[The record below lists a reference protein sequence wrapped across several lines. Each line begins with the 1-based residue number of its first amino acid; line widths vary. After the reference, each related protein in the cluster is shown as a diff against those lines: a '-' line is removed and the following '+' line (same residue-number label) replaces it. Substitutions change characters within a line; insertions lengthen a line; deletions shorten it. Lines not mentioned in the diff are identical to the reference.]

1 MSTLLLPVPRTGLLE
16 RALGD
21 ELALF
26 DVEAGIVHT
35 LNPSATI
42 VWQGLVR
49 SHDRSRLASTM
60 REVFAVDEAGAEK
73 GINEAL
79 DQFRQ
84 AGLVEEG

>member
-1 MSTLLLPVPRTGLLE
+1 MSTLPLPTPRTGLLE
-16 RALGD
+16 RTLGD

-42 VWQGLVR
+42 VWQGLVQ
-49 SHDRSRLASTM
+49 SLDRSSVASEL
-60 REVFAVDEAGAEK
+60 REVFAIDDTGAEK
-73 GINEAL
+73 GIDDAL

-84 AGLVEEG
+84 AGLVEEV